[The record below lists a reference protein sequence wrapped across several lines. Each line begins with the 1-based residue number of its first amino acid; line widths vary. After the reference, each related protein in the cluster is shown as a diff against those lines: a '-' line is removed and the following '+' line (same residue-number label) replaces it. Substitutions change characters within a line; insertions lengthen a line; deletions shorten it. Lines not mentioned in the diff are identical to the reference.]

1 MRAAGLRAK
10 AVRGYR
16 AKAGIRA
23 RFAQHP
29 NRVWETRVDRVNRL
43 WVGDITYLRL
53 ADGWRYLAV
62 VLDHHSRRV
71 LAWTLSRRRTARE
84 TCRVLARAL
93 KRRRPPRGLI
103 FHSDRGTEYMGAA
116 FCAFVAR
123 HGLQQSASV
132 RGPSDNA
139 RAESFFHSLK
149 AELTRGVRFPTEAA
163 LRRALTGYV
172 QYYNTRRLHSALGYQ
187 TPVAFERRA
196 A

>member
-16 AKAGIRA
+16 AKTGIRA

-29 NRVWETRVDRVNRL
+29 NRVWAAKVTRHNQV

-53 ADGWRYLAV
+53 ADGWRYLVV

-71 LAWTLSRRRTARE
+71 LAWTLSRHRTAHE

-93 KRRRPPRGLI
+93 AHRRPPRGVI

-116 FCAFVAR
+116 FCAVVAR
-123 HGLQQSASV
+123 HDVTQSASV

-149 AELTRGVRFPTEAA
+149 AELTRGVIFPTEVA
-163 LRRALTGYV
+163 LRRALTSYLR
-172 QYYNTRRLHSALGYQ
+172 YYNERRLHSALDYRS
-187 TPVAFERRA
+187 PVAFEHQA